1 MRPSFAPLAEYEA
14 LLPALWESGMVTNG
28 GPYVR
33 QLETELA
40 AYLPARHVVA
50 VTNGTLALQVGLRA
64 IGGDRGAVLTTPF
77 TYAATTTALVWQGF
91 TPRFVDIDRETFN
104 LDPVLVPDH
113 FARDVVGVL
122 PVHVFG
128 NPAGGHDLA
137 AIARESG
144 RWSIFDAAHCIG
156 VRTSGKGSIF
166 DLGDASILSLH
177 ATKSFHTFEGG
188 AVSAARPAVAAKV
201 ARLRSFGFDATGD
214 VPEPGINA
222 KLTEPAAAM
231 GLVNLRHLEEWI
243 RIREERVRLYREL
256 LAPVERVTFQR
267 VEARRPSVT
276 YMPVLLPN
284 LRTRE
289 RVVRSLARAGIQTRR
304 YFFPLTSQFS
314 FLPRPL
320 RRRCPVAEEI
330 ANRVLCLP
338 LYHEL
343 PEAEV
348 RRVVATLRA
357 AL

>member
-1 MRPSFAPLAEYEA
+1 ML
-14 LLPALWESGMVTNG
+14 TNG

-33 QLETELA
+33 QLEAELA
-40 AYLPARHVVA
+40 AYLPARHLVA
-50 VTNGTLALQVGLRA
+50 VANGTLALQIALRA
-64 IGGDRGAVLTTPF
+64 IGGDHGSVITTPF

-104 LDPVLVPDH
+104 LDPTLVPDH
-113 FARDVVGVL
+113 LARDVVGIL

-128 NPAGGHDLA
+128 NPAGGRDVA
-137 AIARESG
+137 DVARESG
-144 RWSIFDAAHCIG
+144 RWCIFDSAHCIG
-156 VRTSGKGSIF
+156 VRTSGRSVF
-166 DLGDASILSLH
+166 DLGDASTLSLH
-177 ATKSFHTFEGG
+177 ATKSYHSFEGG
-188 AVSAARPAVAAKV
+188 AISAARPAVAARV
-201 ARLRSFGFDATGD
+201 ARLRSFGFDADGD

-256 LAPVERVTFQR
+256 LAPVDDVTFQR

-276 YMPVLLPN
+276 YMPILLPD

-289 RVVRSLARAGIQTRR
+289 RVVRALDREGIRTRR
-304 YFFPLTSQFS
+304 YFFPLTSGFS
-314 FLPRPL
+314 FLPRSS

-348 RRVVATLRA
+348 RRVVATLRS